1 MGIPGEIHGERN
13 PVTIR
18 SIVSLLESISK
29 NNIYMTDDGKRRGK
43 IVASFGT

>member
-1 MGIPGEIHGERN
+1 MDVPDEIHGERN

-29 NNIYMTDDGKRRGK
+29 NIIYMTDDGKRRGK
-43 IVASFGT
+43 IVASSGT